1 MQNKSASKAF
11 TLIEIM
17 VVVAVI
23 GILLAIAIP
32 SLVKART
39 LSQTKTC
46 MANMRQL
53 DSAITTWAVENNKSL
68 GDTIETAAFIGA
80 TNYLRQM
87 PLCPAGGAYNFD
99 SVGANPQVTCSL
111 PGHGLP

>member
-1 MQNKSASKAF
+1 MKSHSNIAAF

-17 VVVAVI
+17 FVVAVI
-23 GILLAIAIP
+23 GILVAITIP

-46 MANMRQL
+46 MANLRQL
-53 DSAITTWAVENNKSL
+53 DSAITTWAVEHNRSL
-68 GDTIETAAFIGA
+68 RDPIDSTAFIGS
-80 TNYLRQM
+80 TNYLREM
-87 PLCPAGGAYNFD
+87 PFCPAGGSYSFHT
-99 SVGANPQVTCSL
+99 VGATPQVSCNL